1 MRFGVESIPL
11 ACSHRPSKCQPT
23 RFLLWDNYLQSVKIG
38 ATGLERK
45 MSIKERVSHII
56 SFIKLKKIREFFKD
70 IHYPVSTRRII
81 GQLFLI
87 VVIAVG
93 GWAAYSGLKSL
104 PVDAERDGSDPA
116 QIENTE
122 PTATSEIGILDLPAF
137 SGGPI
142 VDSPV
147 ARRITVHTVFP
158 SRPRLNVIQYQ
169 VKEGDT
175 LFGIAVNFG
184 LKPETILWGNFDV
197 LEDNPHSLQPD
208 QVLNIPPIDGTLHAW
223 SEGESLKGVADFY
236 GVLVSEILDW
246 PGNNLN
252 PGIDLDDPP
261 IESGSMLIIP
271 GGSREFVDW
280 SAPRIP
286 RSNPSVASILGPGF
300 CGSVYDGPIGFGS
313 FIWPTP
319 LHYLSG
325 YDYSPETN
333 HYAIDIAGNTGHT
346 ISAAD
351 AGVVVYSGW
360 HNGGYG
366 NVIVLDHGNGW
377 QTLYAHLSVI
387 YVGCGA
393 GVFQGTPIG
402 EMGSTGRSTG
412 PHLHFEMRHDVY
424 GRVNPWNYLP

>member
-1 MRFGVESIPL
+1 
-11 ACSHRPSKCQPT
+11 
-23 RFLLWDNYLQSVKIG
+23 
-38 ATGLERK
+38 
-45 MSIKERVSHII
+45 MSINERIKHILG
-56 SFIKLKKIREFFKD
+56 FFDPQKVKRVIKDFNNSDSAKRVF
-70 IHYPVSTRRII
+70 
-81 GQLFLI
+81 GQLFL
-87 VVIAVG
+87 VAVIAVG
-93 GWAAYSGLKSL
+93 GWAAYSGLKTL
-104 PVDAERDGSDPA
+104 PINESSEEDTLSESTSV
-116 QIENTE
+116 E
-122 PTATSEIGILDLPAF
+122 PTATAQVGILDLPAYA
-137 SGGPI
+137 GGPI
-142 VDSPV
+142 ADSLIE
-147 ARRITVHTVFP
+147 RHINVHTVFP
-158 SRPRLNVIQYQ
+158 SRPRLDIIQYK
-169 VKEGDT
+169 VKTGDT
-175 LFGIAVNFG
+175 LFGIAINFG
-184 LKPETILWGNFDV
+184 LKPESILWGNFDV

-208 QVLNIPPIDGTLHAW
+208 QVLNITPIDGTLHVW
-223 SEGESLKGVADFY
+223 SEGESLNGVADFY
-236 GVLVSEILDW
+236 GVSVADILDW
-246 PGNNLN
+246 PGNNLS
-252 PGIDLDDPP
+252 PAIDLDNPP
-261 IESGSMLIIP
+261 IKPGTVIIIP
-271 GGSREFVDW
+271 GGKREFVDW

-333 HYAIDIAGNTGHT
+333 HYAIDIAGAMGHT

>member
-1 MRFGVESIPL
+1 LDE
-11 ACSHRPSKCQPT
+11 
-23 RFLLWDNYLQSVKIG
+23 
-38 ATGLERK
+38 
-45 MSIKERVSHII
+45 MSGKD
-56 SFIKLKKIREFFKD
+56 KLNEIVREIHPRKIREFLMD
-70 IHYPVSTRRII
+70 LDYPGSGKRLL
-81 GQLFLI
+81 GQFFLI
-87 VVIAVG
+87 IVIAVG
-93 GWAAYSGLKSL
+93 GWAAYSGLSTL
-104 PVDAERDGSDPA
+104 PADKDLSSVDSTEAA
-116 QIENTE
+116 VVE
-122 PTATSEIGILDLPAF
+122 PTATQAIDILDLPAF
-137 SGGPI
+137 AGGGI
-142 VDSPV
+142 VHSLIE
-147 ARRITVHTVFP
+147 RRINVHTIFP
-158 SRPRLNVIQYQ
+158 TRPRLEISKYE

-175 LFGIAVNFG
+175 LFGIAINYG
-184 LKPETILWGNFDV
+184 LKPESILWGNFDV
-197 LEDNPHSLQPD
+197 LEDNPHSLKPE
-208 QVLNIPPIDGTLHAW
+208 QVLSIPPTDGTLHVWA
-223 SEGESLKGVADFY
+223 EGEGLTGVADFY
-236 GVLVSEILDW
+236 GVTVAEILDW
-246 PGNNLN
+246 PGNSLSPDINV
-252 PGIDLDDPP
+252 DDPP
-261 IESGSMLIIP
+261 IEPGTVLIIP

-300 CGSVYDGPIGFGS
+300 CGSVYDGPVGFGT

-319 LHYLSG
+319 LRYLSG
-325 YDYSPETN
+325 YDYSPATN
-333 HYAIDIAGNTGHT
+333 HFAIDIAGDTGHT

>member
-1 MRFGVESIPL
+1 MGKMNRLKEIVGNIHPG
-11 ACSHRPSKCQPT
+11 R
-23 RFLLWDNYLQSVKIG
+23 I
-38 ATGLERK
+38 LER
-45 MSIKERVSHII
+45 
-56 SFIKLKKIREFFKD
+56 LKGFD
-70 IHYPVSTRRII
+70 YPRPTKRLL

-87 VVIAVG
+87 AVIAVG
-93 GWAAYSGLKSL
+93 GWAAYLGLSTL
-104 PVDAERDGSDPA
+104 PANEDPNLPISTEA
-116 QIENTE
+116 IVAE
-122 PTATSEIGILDLPAF
+122 PTGTQAIDILDLPAF
-137 SGGPI
+137 AGGPI
-142 VDSPV
+142 VDSLIE
-147 ARRITVHTVFP
+147 RRINVHTIFP
-158 SRPRLNVIQYQ
+158 TRPRLETVKYE

-175 LFGIAVNFG
+175 LFGIAINYG
-184 LKPETILWGNFDV
+184 LKPESILWGNFDV
-197 LEDNPHSLQPD
+197 LEDNPHSLQPA
-208 QVLNIPPIDGTLHAW
+208 QVLDIPPTDGTLHVWA
-223 SEGESLKGVADFY
+223 EGEGLTGVAEFY
-236 GVLVSEILDW
+236 GVTVSDILDW
-246 PGNNLN
+246 PGNNLS
-252 PGIDLDDPP
+252 PDIDVDDPP
-261 IESGSMLIIP
+261 IEPGTVLIIP
-271 GGSREFVDW
+271 GGTREFVDW

-300 CGSVYDGPIGFGS
+300 CGSVYDGPIGFGT

-325 YDYSPETN
+325 YDYSPQTN
-333 HYAIDIAGNTGHT
+333 HYAIDIAGDTGHT

-412 PHLHFEMRHDVY
+412 PHLHFEMRHDIY
-424 GRVNPWNYLP
+424 GKVNPWNYLP

>member
-1 MRFGVESIPL
+1 LENKGKMNRLKEIVGNI
-11 ACSHRPSKCQPT
+11 RP
-23 RFLLWDNYLQSVKIG
+23 
-38 ATGLERK
+38 
-45 MSIKERVSHII
+45 
-56 SFIKLKKIREFFKD
+56 
-70 IHYPVSTRRII
+70 RRII
-81 GQLFLI
+81 ERLKGYDYPGPAKRLLGQLFLI
-87 VVIAVG
+87 AIIAVG
-93 GWAAYSGLKSL
+93 GWAAYLGLSTLPANEDLNL
-104 PVDAERDGSDPA
+104 PVSTEAIVA
-116 QIENTE
+116 E
-122 PTATSEIGILDLPAF
+122 PTGTQAIDVLDLPAF
-137 SGGPI
+137 AGGPI
-142 VDSPV
+142 VDSLIE
-147 ARRITVHTVFP
+147 RRINVHTIFP
-158 SRPRLNVIQYQ
+158 TRPRLETVKYE

-175 LFGIAVNFG
+175 LFGIAINYG
-184 LKPETILWGNFDV
+184 LKPESILWGNFDV
-197 LEDNPHSLQPD
+197 LEDNPHSLQPA
-208 QVLNIPPIDGTLHAW
+208 QILSIPPTDGTLHVWA
-223 SEGESLKGVADFY
+223 EGEGLTGVAEFY
-236 GVLVSEILDW
+236 GVTVSDILDW
-246 PGNNLN
+246 PGNNLS
-252 PGIDLDDPP
+252 PDIDVDDPP
-261 IESGSMLIIP
+261 IEPGTVLIIP
-271 GGSREFVDW
+271 GGTREFVDW

-300 CGSVYDGPIGFGS
+300 CGSVYDGPIGFGT

-333 HYAIDIAGNTGHT
+333 HYAIDIAGDTGHT

-412 PHLHFEMRHDVY
+412 PHLHFEMRHDIY

>member
-1 MRFGVESIPL
+1 MG
-11 ACSHRPSKCQPT
+11 
-23 RFLLWDNYLQSVKIG
+23 
-38 ATGLERK
+38 RK
-45 MSIKERVSHII
+45 MSIKDRFNHIVQ
-56 SFIKLKKIREFFKD
+56 FLHQRKIREFFQISKESLS
-70 IHYPVSTRRII
+70 VRRIL

-87 VVIAVG
+87 AVLAVG
-93 GWAAYSGLKSL
+93 GWAAYSGLATL
-104 PVDAERDGSDPA
+104 PAGVGPEAVNATQMKDA
-116 QIENTE
+116 Q
-122 PTATSEIGILDLPAF
+122 PTPTPGIDILDLPPF

-142 VDSPV
+142 TDNLIE
-147 ARRITVHTVFP
+147 RKINVHTVFP
-158 SRPRLNVIQYQ
+158 TRPRFDIIQYRVQ
-169 VKEGDT
+169 IGDT
-175 LFGIAVNFG
+175 LFGIAANFG
-184 LKPETILWGNFDV
+184 LKPESILWGNFDV

-208 QVLNIPPIDGTLHAW
+208 QVLDIPPVDGTLHVW
-223 SEGESLKGVADFY
+223 SEGEGLSGVADFY
-236 GVLVSEILDW
+236 GVAVADILDW
-246 PGNNLN
+246 PGNHLT
-252 PGIDLDDPP
+252 PDIDLDNPP
-261 IESGSMLIIP
+261 IEAGATLIIP
-271 GGSREFVDW
+271 GGKREFVDW

-300 CGSVYDGPIGFGS
+300 CGSVYDGPVGFGT

-333 HYAIDIAGNTGHT
+333 HFAIDIAGDTGHT

-387 YVGCGA
+387 YVGCGD

-402 EMGSTGRSTG
+402 LMGSTGRSTG
-412 PHLHFEMRHDVY
+412 PHLHFEMRHDIY